1 MVITYAFKMLINAL
15 YILYIW
21 KHRTKLKRQT
31 VGEERHE
38 LFGQKLQNK
47 NKLNVNKATGK
58 DI

>member
-1 MVITYAFKMLINAL
+1 MHYT

-47 NKLNVNKATGK
+47 NKLNVNKATKK